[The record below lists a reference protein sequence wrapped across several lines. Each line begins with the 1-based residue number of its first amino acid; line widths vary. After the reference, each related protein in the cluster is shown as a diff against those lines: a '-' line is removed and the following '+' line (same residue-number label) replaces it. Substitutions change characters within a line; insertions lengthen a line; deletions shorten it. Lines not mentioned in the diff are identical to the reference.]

1 MMLAS
6 LVSFGATS
14 CCSASSSFASQSWTS
29 FLCYSRLRSA
39 SNSLLIGGGLLVD
52 SDSRSLRKPILGT
65 NGSTNSQQGGHQ
77 RGDTNGGQLRFL
89 LAAAIGLEFDST
101 GSMSGG
107 SRRKEWTTRASSSSF
122 PIFHSSSGGAVAID
136 EAPDSTEFVEIGM
149 IAETHGIHGE
159 LRVRS
164 LTDFPVERFEMPG
177 VRYIR
182 RIVMGKVS
190 MLRVELL
197 KGREIPGKQSSWLV
211 TLKGFE
217 TREEASELLG
227 STMLVSADERPPMDE
242 EDVYIPDLIGMSV
255 ILQETKE
262 EIGTIVDVHSSG
274 ANDLLRVCLA
284 STINCSRDVQVWI
297 PFVKEI
303 VPLVDKETRRVEIT
317 PPAGLLELNVPKG
330 GASKKEIRKQVLCF
344 IPERKTKA
352 MLAAVKKRLTAL
364 GQSHVLEGLNS
375 GEESQREALTEQL
388 LSINFSQFQHAL
400 DNVFGSSESKLRL
413 IGELE
418 PPPAVPRAKWEGFED
433 WLRDSKGHMP
443 ETSAAASNNNTARW
457 WRGGLQLVATGKVGV
472 VVLAGGQSTRLGSE
486 APPVKGMLQLELPH
500 PKSLFQ
506 LQAERLL
513 LVQELAAVV
522 AAPGVKPQIP
532 WLVLTSDATDVPT
545 GAFFEEN
552 AYFGLNESQ
561 VWFVKQESL
570 PCVSLEGGAILM
582 ESPWRVAIAPSG
594 NGGLFA
600 ALCAQ
605 GFLEKLSNLGV
616 LYVQVY
622 SVDNA
627 LVRVADPVFFGFA
640 QEHEAD
646 VGVKVIDKLSA
657 DEAVGIVCLER
668 ETSDNPSNEKQTSE
682 RVDLDNG
689 EIQDAQDTGEGSNSL
704 RYRVLEYSEAPSTLL
719 TARNGGQLVY
729 RSAHICVNL
738 FSLAYLKKMADPGI
752 KLDFHAAHK
761 RIPCASKNLEHAIPV
776 LADKPNG
783 IKFEQFI
790 FDTFKFCEPE
800 KVALLEVDREEEF
813 APIKNKVGA
822 DSEETARNM
831 VLALQNRH
839 SSLSQ
844 ENESGFC
851 DGLNPMSLLKA
862 YAFGGSVE

>member
-14 CCSASSSFASQSWTS
+14 CCSASSSFASQSWSS

-65 NGSTNSQQGGHQ
+65 NGSTKSQHGGHH
-77 RGDTNGGQLRFL
+77 RGDTSGGQLRFL

-122 PIFHSSSGGAVAID
+122 PNFHSSSGGAVAID

-164 LTDFPVERFEMPG
+164 LTDFPVERFETPG

-211 TLKGFE
+211 TLKGFK

-242 EDVYIPDLIGMSV
+242 EDVYIPDLVGMSV

-284 STINCSRDVQVWI
+284 STINGSRDVQVWI

-317 PPAGLLELNVPKG
+317 PPAGLLELNVPKE
-330 GASKKEIRKQVLCF
+330 GASKKEIRKQ
-344 IPERKTKA
+344 ERKTKA
-352 MLAAVKKRLTAL
+352 KLAAVKKRLTAL

-413 IGELE
+413 RGGLE
-418 PPPAVPRAKWEGFED
+418 PPPAVPHAKWEGFED
-433 WLRDSKGHMP
+433 WLRDTKGHMP
-443 ETSAAASNNNTARW
+443 ETSAAASNNDTARW

-522 AAPGVKPQIP
+522 AAPGVRPQIP
-532 WLVLTSDATDVPT
+532 WLVLTSDATDVAT
-545 GAFFEEN
+545 RAFFEEN
-552 AYFGLNESQ
+552 AYFGLDES
-561 VWFVKQESL
+561 
-570 PCVSLEGGAILM
+570 
-582 ESPWRVAIAPSG
+582 
-594 NGGLFA
+594 
-600 ALCAQ
+600 
-605 GFLEKLSNLGV
+605 
-616 LYVQVY
+616 QVY

-640 QEHEAD
+640 QEHDAD

-657 DEAVGIVCLER
+657 DEAVGVVCLER
-668 ETSDNPSNEKQTSE
+668 ETSDNPSNGKQTSE
-682 RVDLDNG
+682 SVDLDNG
-689 EIQDAQDTGEGSNSL
+689 EIQDAEDTGEGSNSL
-704 RYRVLEYSEAPSTLL
+704 RYRILEYSEAPSTLL

-761 RIPCASKNLEHAIPV
+761 CIPCASKNLEHAIPM

-790 FDTFKFCEPE
+790 FDTFKFCQPE
-800 KVALLEVDREEEF
+800 KVALLEVEREEEF
-813 APIKNKVGA
+813 APIKNSVGA
-822 DSEETARNM
+822 DSKETARNM

-851 DGLNPMSLLKA
+851 DGLSPMSLLKA